1 MCLIIHKPKG
11 KTQIPK
17 TYLDNAESKNK
28 DGFGIVYLDN
38 GQLETTMDYK
48 KARKLV
54 EAKRPFV
61 AHYRYA
67 TRGKINE
74 ANCHPFSVYKDDEN
88 YWLFSNGTVAQ
99 LGSKDVCDTKV
110 VTDILE
116 ELPTEYWSQVLSFT
130 DTRFAIVDTQHYKV
144 KRYGEWHKKEG
155 VYYSKSDCFATYNA
169 TNKYYNWSSPNYTS
183 YSTKPCAIDTPID
196 DDYDDWSLD
205 PVDVDYHATKEIQ
218 DYNRSFGIMGGTT
231 LYSWKDNPL
240 VAVYGTLKS
249 SKGNHRSFL
258 SECELVDEG
267 QTVNKYPLQVNHG
280 LPYVYDA
287 VGKGNHIKVEVY
299 ETMDVAAQRDL
310 DMLEAHPTH
319 YTRKQIPVEL
329 NSGELVNA
337 WLYFSADSNYNQNQT
352 MLQSY

>member
-1 MCLIIHKPKG
+1 MCNRYTNRRRL
-11 KTQIPK
+11 
-17 TYLDNAESKNK
+17 
-28 DGFGIVYLDN
+28 
-38 GQLETTMDYK
+38 
-48 KARKLV
+48 RRLV
-54 EAKRPFV
+54 
-61 AHYRYA
+61 
-67 TRGKINE
+67 T
-74 ANCHPFSVYKDDEN
+74 
-88 YWLFSNGTVAQ
+88 
-99 LGSKDVCDTKV
+99 
-110 VTDILE
+110 
-116 ELPTEYWSQVLSFT
+116 
-130 DTRFAIVDTQHYKV
+130 
-144 KRYGEWHKKEG
+144 
-155 VYYSKSDCFATYNA
+155 
-169 TNKYYNWSSPNYTS
+169 
-183 YSTKPCAIDTPID
+183 
-196 DDYDDWSLD
+196 D